1 MKISRCIRSGRVQ
14 SGKYGFL
21 VFLRRNFSICCTIK
35 FFSKCFSI
43 CVYLNSVFSFVKI
56 CFSSRVNRKVMIEF
70 DLYLEFNKNSIKLSL
85 CLRKG

>member
-35 FFSKCFSI
+35 FFSKYFSI
-43 CVYLNSVFSFVKI
+43 SVYFNFVFSFVKI
-56 CFSSRVNRKVMIEF
+56 CFSSRMNRKLMTEF
-70 DLYLEFNKNSIKLSL
+70 DLYLEFNKNSIKLSQ
-85 CLRKG
+85 CLKKG

>member
-21 VFLRRNFSICCTIK
+21 VFLRRNFSICCTI
-35 FFSKCFSI
+35 FFKCFSI
-43 CVYLNSVFSFVKI
+43 CVYLNSVFSFAKI
-56 CFSSRVNRKVMIEF
+56 CFSSRVNRKVMTEF

-85 CLRKG
+85 SLRNG

>member
-35 FFSKCFSI
+35 FFFQMFFN
-43 CVYLNSVFSFVKI
+43 LRLF
-56 CFSSRVNRKVMIEF
+56 EF
-70 DLYLEFNKNSIKLSL
+70 CIFL
-85 CLRKG
+85 C

>member
-1 MKISRCIRSGRVQ
+1 MKISRCIRSGCVQ

-35 FFSKCFSI
+35 IFSFAKCFSL

-56 CFSSRVNRKVMIEF
+56 CFSSRVNRKVMTEF
-70 DLYLEFNKNSIKLSL
+70 DLFLEFNKSSVKISI
-85 CLRKG
+85 